1 MKASSVQKL
10 DKAIW
15 ALAGLVA
22 ILSLLIASLIV
33 AHSEAKPASK
43 ALSKIEES
51 RNRVT
56 GAPESRG
63 RL

>member
-10 DKAIW
+10 NKAIW

-33 AHSEAKPASK
+33 AQSAAKPAPK

>member
-10 DKAIW
+10 NKAIW
-15 ALAGLVA
+15 AVAVLVA
-22 ILSLLIASLIV
+22 IVSLLIASLIV
-33 AHSEAKPASK
+33 AQSAAKPASK
-43 ALSKIEES
+43 ALAKIEES